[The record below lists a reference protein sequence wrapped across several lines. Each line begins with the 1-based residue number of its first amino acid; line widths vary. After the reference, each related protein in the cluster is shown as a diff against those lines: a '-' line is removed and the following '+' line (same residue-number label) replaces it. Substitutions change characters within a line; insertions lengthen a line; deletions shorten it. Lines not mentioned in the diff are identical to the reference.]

1 MKLTTP
7 IKLSRQNPP
16 INYSSKVLLL
26 GSCFAQNMG
35 AKLEYYKFQQCTNPF
50 GILFHPVAIEK
61 LITRA
66 VNQIWFTSKDVFL
79 QNEQWH
85 CFLAHS
91 KLSNTSEEDLIS
103 ALNSALEKLRF
114 SLLEASHVVFT
125 FGTAWVYKH
134 LEKDTIVANCHKVPQ
149 KEFVKQL
156 LSPDDVSDV
165 LLGIE
170 TKLRTINPT
179 CSIINTVSPVR
190 HIKDG
195 LIANSRSKAHLI
207 AGVQEIVSP
216 EKLNYYFP
224 SYEIMMDE
232 LRDYRYYKEDLI
244 HPNQTA
250 IAIIWNAFTGSW
262 ICPETA
268 ALQKKIATIQS
279 GMLHTPFNE
288 NSKAHIHFKK
298 DLEVQ
303 ISQVQ
308 KALPWA
314 TFLQAGNGFI
324 LG

>member
-16 INYSSKVLLL
+16 INYSSKALLL

-66 VNQIWFTSKDVFL
+66 IDQTWFTSKDVFL

-125 FGTAWVYKH
+125 FGTAWVYRH

-244 HPNQTA
+244 HPNETA
-250 IAIIWNAFTGSW
+250 IYLIWEKFLSSW
-262 ICPETA
+262 VASETFEI
-268 ALQKKIATIQS
+268 QKKIAVIQN
-279 GMLHTPFNE
+279 GLLHIPFNE

-298 DLEVQ
+298 DLETK
-303 ISQVQ
+303 ISEIKEQ
-308 KALPWA
+308 LPWA
-314 TFLQAGNGFI
+314 TFL
-324 LG
+324 

>member
-66 VNQIWFTSKDVFL
+66 VNQTWFTSKDVFL

-216 EKLNYYFP
+216 DKFNYYFP

-250 IAIIWNAFTGSW
+250 IAIIWNAFKTSW
-262 ICPETA
+262 VSPETTA
-268 ALQKKIATIQS
+268 MQNKIATIQS
-279 GMLHTPFNE
+279 GKLHKPFNE
-288 NSKAHIHFKK
+288 QSKAHSLFKK
-298 DLEVQ
+298 ELEMN

-308 KALPWA
+308 EKLPWA
-314 TFLQAGNGFI
+314 TF
-324 LG
+324 

>member
-66 VNQIWFTSKDVFL
+66 VNQTWFTSKDVFL

-125 FGTAWVYKH
+125 FGTAWVYRH

-170 TKLRTINPT
+170 TKLRAINPT

-195 LIANSRSKAHLI
+195 LLANSRSKAHLI

-250 IAIIWNAFTGSW
+250 IHLIWEKFLSSW
-262 ICPETA
+262 VASETFEI
-268 ALQKKIATIQS
+268 QKKIAVIQN
-279 GMLHTPFNE
+279 GLLHIPFNGH
-288 NSKAHIHFKK
+288 SKAHIHFKK
-298 DLEVQ
+298 DLETK
-303 ISQVQ
+303 ISEIKEQ
-308 KALPWA
+308 LPWA
-314 TFLQAGNGFI
+314 TFL
-324 LG
+324 

>member
-66 VNQIWFTSKDVFL
+66 VNQTWFTSKDVFL

-134 LEKDTIVANCHKVPQ
+134 LEKDTIVVNCHKVPQ

-195 LIANSRSKAHLI
+195 PIANSRSKAHLI

-216 EKLNYYFP
+216 DKFNYYFP

-279 GMLHTPFNE
+279 GLLHTPFNE

-298 DLEVQ
+298 ELEVQ

-314 TFLQAGNGFI
+314 TFL
-324 LG
+324 

>member
-66 VNQIWFTSKDVFL
+66 VNHTWFTSKDVFL

-125 FGTAWVYKH
+125 FGTAWVYRH

-195 LIANSRSKAHLI
+195 LLANSRSKAHLI

-298 DLEVQ
+298 ELEVQ

-314 TFLQAGNGFI
+314 TFL
-324 LG
+324 

>member
-195 LIANSRSKAHLI
+195 LLANSRSKAHLI

-244 HPNQTA
+244 HPNETA
-250 IAIIWNAFTGSW
+250 IYLIWEKFLSSW
-262 ICPETA
+262 VASETFEI
-268 ALQKKIATIQS
+268 QKKIAVIQN
-279 GMLHTPFNE
+279 GLLHIPFNE

-298 DLEVQ
+298 DLKTK
-303 ISQVQ
+303 ISEIKEQ
-308 KALPWA
+308 LPWA
-314 TFLQAGNGFI
+314 TFL
-324 LG
+324 

>member
-7 IKLSRQNPP
+7 IKLSRQNSP

-66 VNQIWFTSKDVFL
+66 VNQTWFTSKDVFL

-103 ALNSALEKLRF
+103 ALNSALEKLRT

-125 FGTAWVYKH
+125 FGTAWVYRH

-149 KEFVKQL
+149 KKFVKQL

-170 TKLRTINPT
+170 TKLRAINPT

-195 LIANSRSKAHLI
+195 LLANSRSKAHLI

-279 GMLHTPFNE
+279 GLLHTPFNGH
-288 NSKAHIHFKK
+288 SKAHIHFKK
-298 DLEVQ
+298 DLETK
-303 ISQVQ
+303 ISEIKEQ
-308 KALPWA
+308 LPWA
-314 TFLQAGNGFI
+314 TFL
-324 LG
+324 

>member
-7 IKLSRQNPP
+7 IKLSKQNPP

-61 LITRA
+61 LIARA
-66 VNQIWFTSKDVFL
+66 VNQNWFTSKDVFL

-195 LIANSRSKAHLI
+195 LIENSRSKAHLI

-216 EKLNYYFP
+216 DKFNYYFP
-224 SYEIMMDE
+224 SFEIMMDE

-279 GMLHTPFNE
+279 GILHTPFNE

-314 TFLQAGNGFI
+314 TFL
-324 LG
+324 

>member
-250 IAIIWNAFTGSW
+250 IAIIWEKFLSSW
-262 ICPETA
+262 VASETFEI
-268 ALQKKIATIQS
+268 QKKIAVIQN
-279 GMLHTPFNE
+279 GLLHIPFNE

-298 DLEVQ
+298 DLETK
-303 ISQVQ
+303 ISEIKEQ
-308 KALPWA
+308 LPWA
-314 TFLQAGNGFI
+314 TFL
-324 LG
+324 

>member
-7 IKLSRQNPP
+7 IKLSRQNPT

-66 VNQIWFTSKDVFL
+66 VNHTWFTSKDVFL

-250 IAIIWNAFTGSW
+250 IHLIWEKFLSSW
-262 ICPETA
+262 VASETFEI
-268 ALQKKIATIQS
+268 QKKIAVIQN
-279 GMLHTPFNE
+279 GLLHIPFNE

-298 DLEVQ
+298 DLETK
-303 ISQVQ
+303 ISEIKEQ
-308 KALPWA
+308 LPWA
-314 TFLQAGNGFI
+314 TFL
-324 LG
+324 

>member
-35 AKLEYYKFQQCTNPF
+35 EKLEYYKFQQCTNPF

-61 LITRA
+61 LIARA
-66 VNQIWFTSKDVFL
+66 VNQNWFTTKDVFL

-195 LIANSRSKAHLI
+195 LIENSRSKAHLI

-216 EKLNYYFP
+216 DKFNYYFP

-279 GMLHTPFNE
+279 GILHTPFNE

-314 TFLQAGNGFI
+314 TFL
-324 LG
+324 

>member
-66 VNQIWFTSKDVFL
+66 VNQTWFTSKDVFL

-103 ALNSALEKLRF
+103 ALNSALEKLRT

-125 FGTAWVYKH
+125 FGTAWVYRH

-170 TKLRTINPT
+170 TKLRAINPT

-195 LIANSRSKAHLI
+195 LLANSRSKAHLI

-216 EKLNYYFP
+216 EKLNHYFP

-279 GMLHTPFNE
+279 GLLHTPFNGH
-288 NSKAHIHFKK
+288 SKAHIHFKK
-298 DLEVQ
+298 DLETK
-303 ISQVQ
+303 ISEIKEQ
-308 KALPWA
+308 LPWA
-314 TFLQAGNGFI
+314 TFL
-324 LG
+324 

>member
-7 IKLSRQNPP
+7 IKLSRQNPT

-35 AKLEYYKFQQCTNPF
+35 TKLEYYKFQQCINPF

-66 VNQIWFTSKDVFL
+66 VNHTWFTSKDVFL

-125 FGTAWVYKH
+125 FGTAWVYRH
-134 LEKDTIVANCHKVPQ
+134 LENDTIVANCHKVPQ

-195 LIANSRSKAHLI
+195 PIANSRSKAHLI

-244 HPNQTA
+244 HPNETA
-250 IAIIWNAFTGSW
+250 IYLIWEKFLSSW
-262 ICPETA
+262 VASETFEI
-268 ALQKKIATIQS
+268 QKKIAVIQN
-279 GMLHTPFNE
+279 GLLHIPFNE

-298 DLEVQ
+298 DLETK
-303 ISQVQ
+303 ISEIKEQ
-308 KALPWA
+308 LPWA
-314 TFLQAGNGFI
+314 TFL
-324 LG
+324 

>member
-7 IKLSRQNPP
+7 IKLSRQNPT

-66 VNQIWFTSKDVFL
+66 VNQNWFTSKDVFL

-244 HPNQTA
+244 HPNETA
-250 IAIIWNAFTGSW
+250 IHLIWEKFLSSW
-262 ICPETA
+262 VASETFEI
-268 ALQKKIATIQS
+268 QKKIAVIQN
-279 GMLHTPFNE
+279 GLLHIPFNE

-298 DLEVQ
+298 DLKTK
-303 ISQVQ
+303 ISEIKEQ
-308 KALPWA
+308 LPWA
-314 TFLQAGNGFI
+314 TFL
-324 LG
+324 

>member
-66 VNQIWFTSKDVFL
+66 VNQTWFTSKDVFL

-170 TKLRTINPT
+170 TKLRAINPT

-195 LIANSRSKAHLI
+195 LLANSRSKAHLI

-216 EKLNYYFP
+216 EKLNHYFP

-279 GMLHTPFNE
+279 GLLHTPFNGH
-288 NSKAHIHFKK
+288 SKAHIHFKK
-298 DLEVQ
+298 DLETK
-303 ISQVQ
+303 ISEIKEQ
-308 KALPWA
+308 LPWA
-314 TFLQAGNGFI
+314 TFL
-324 LG
+324 

>member
-66 VNQIWFTSKDVFL
+66 VNHTWFTSKDVFL

-195 LIANSRSKAHLI
+195 LLANSRSKAHLI

-279 GMLHTPFNE
+279 GLLHTPFNE

-314 TFLQAGNGFI
+314 TFL
-324 LG
+324 

>member
-61 LITRA
+61 LIARA
-66 VNQIWFTSKDVFL
+66 VNQTWFTSKDVFL

-134 LEKDTIVANCHKVPQ
+134 LEKDAIVANCHKVPQ

-298 DLEVQ
+298 DLETK
-303 ISQVQ
+303 ISEIKEQ
-308 KALPWA
+308 LPWA
-314 TFLQAGNGFI
+314 TFL
-324 LG
+324 

>member
-66 VNQIWFTSKDVFL
+66 VNQTWFTSKDVFL

-125 FGTAWVYKH
+125 FGTAWVYRH

-149 KEFVKQL
+149 KKFVKQL

-170 TKLRTINPT
+170 TKLRAINPT

-195 LIANSRSKAHLI
+195 LLANSRSKAHLI

-216 EKLNYYFP
+216 EKLNHYFP

-279 GMLHTPFNE
+279 GLLHTPFNGH
-288 NSKAHIHFKK
+288 SKAHIHFKK
-298 DLEVQ
+298 DLETK
-303 ISQVQ
+303 ISEIKEQ
-308 KALPWA
+308 LPWA
-314 TFLQAGNGFI
+314 TFL
-324 LG
+324 

>member
-85 CFLAHS
+85 CFLTHS

-149 KEFVKQL
+149 KKFVKQL

-195 LIANSRSKAHLI
+195 LLANSRSKAHLI

-250 IAIIWNAFTGSW
+250 IAIIWEKFLSSW
-262 ICPETA
+262 VASETFEI
-268 ALQKKIATIQS
+268 QKKIAVIQN
-279 GMLHTPFNE
+279 GLLHIPFNE
-288 NSKAHIHFKK
+288 NSKAHMHFKK
-298 DLEVQ
+298 DLETK
-303 ISQVQ
+303 ISEIKEQ
-308 KALPWA
+308 LPWA
-314 TFLQAGNGFI
+314 TFL
-324 LG
+324 

>member
-7 IKLSRQNPP
+7 IKLSRQNSP

-66 VNQIWFTSKDVFL
+66 IDQTWFTSKDVFL

-298 DLEVQ
+298 DLETK
-303 ISQVQ
+303 ISEIKEQ
-308 KALPWA
+308 LPWA
-314 TFLQAGNGFI
+314 TFL
-324 LG
+324 

>member
-66 VNQIWFTSKDVFL
+66 VNHTWFTSKDVFL

-216 EKLNYYFP
+216 DKFNYYFP

-298 DLEVQ
+298 DLETK
-303 ISQVQ
+303 ISEIKEQ
-308 KALPWA
+308 LPWA
-314 TFLQAGNGFI
+314 TFL
-324 LG
+324 

>member
-66 VNQIWFTSKDVFL
+66 VNQTWFTSKDVFL

-103 ALNSALEKLRF
+103 ALNSALEKLRT

-170 TKLRTINPT
+170 TKLRTINQT

-195 LIANSRSKAHLI
+195 LLANSRSKAHLI
-207 AGVQEIVSP
+207 AGVQEIVSS

-279 GMLHTPFNE
+279 GLLHTPFNE

-298 DLEVQ
+298 DLETK
-303 ISQVQ
+303 ISEIKEQ
-308 KALPWA
+308 LPWA
-314 TFLQAGNGFI
+314 TFL
-324 LG
+324 

>member
-66 VNQIWFTSKDVFL
+66 IDQNWFTSKDVFL

-195 LIANSRSKAHLI
+195 LLANSRSKAHLI

-244 HPNQTA
+244 HPNETA
-250 IAIIWNAFTGSW
+250 IYLIWEKFLSSW
-262 ICPETA
+262 VASETFEI
-268 ALQKKIATIQS
+268 QKKIAVIQN
-279 GMLHTPFNE
+279 GLLHIPFNE

-298 DLEVQ
+298 DLETK
-303 ISQVQ
+303 ISEIKEQ
-308 KALPWA
+308 LPWA
-314 TFLQAGNGFI
+314 TFL
-324 LG
+324 

>member
-66 VNQIWFTSKDVFL
+66 VNHTWFTSKDVFL

-195 LIANSRSKAHLI
+195 LLANSRSKAHLI

-250 IAIIWNAFTGSW
+250 ISIIWEKFLSSW
-262 ICPETA
+262 VASETFEI
-268 ALQKKIATIQS
+268 QKKIAVIQN
-279 GMLHTPFNE
+279 GLLHIPFNE

-298 DLEVQ
+298 DLETK
-303 ISQVQ
+303 ISEIKEQ
-308 KALPWA
+308 LPWA
-314 TFLQAGNGFI
+314 TFL
-324 LG
+324 

>member
-7 IKLSRQNPP
+7 IKLSRQNSP

-66 VNQIWFTSKDVFL
+66 INHTWFTSKDVFL

-103 ALNSALEKLRF
+103 ALNSALEKLRT

-279 GMLHTPFNE
+279 GLLHTPFNGH
-288 NSKAHIHFKK
+288 SKAHIHFKK
-298 DLEVQ
+298 DLETK
-303 ISQVQ
+303 ISEIKEQ
-308 KALPWA
+308 LPWA
-314 TFLQAGNGFI
+314 TFL
-324 LG
+324 

>member
-103 ALNSALEKLRF
+103 ALNLALEKLRF

-125 FGTAWVYKH
+125 FGAAWVYKH

-195 LIANSRSKAHLI
+195 LLANSRSKAHLI

-279 GMLHTPFNE
+279 GLLHTPFNE

-298 DLEVQ
+298 DLETK
-303 ISQVQ
+303 ISEIKEQ
-308 KALPWA
+308 LPWA
-314 TFLQAGNGFI
+314 TFL
-324 LG
+324 

>member
-66 VNQIWFTSKDVFL
+66 VNHTWFTSKDVFL

-250 IAIIWNAFTGSW
+250 IHLIWEKFLSSW
-262 ICPETA
+262 VASETFEI
-268 ALQKKIATIQS
+268 QKKIAVIQN
-279 GMLHTPFNE
+279 GLLHIPFNE

-298 DLEVQ
+298 DLETK
-303 ISQVQ
+303 ISEIKEQ
-308 KALPWA
+308 LPWA
-314 TFLQAGNGFI
+314 TFL
-324 LG
+324 

>member
-7 IKLSRQNPP
+7 IKLSRQNPT

-35 AKLEYYKFQQCTNPF
+35 TKLEYYKFQQCINPF

-66 VNQIWFTSKDVFL
+66 VNHTWFTSKDVFL

-125 FGTAWVYKH
+125 FGTAWVYRH

-250 IAIIWNAFTGSW
+250 IHLIWEKFLSSW
-262 ICPETA
+262 VASETFEI
-268 ALQKKIATIQS
+268 QKKIAVIQN
-279 GMLHTPFNE
+279 GLLHIPFNE

-298 DLEVQ
+298 DLETK
-303 ISQVQ
+303 ISEIKEQ
-308 KALPWA
+308 LPWA
-314 TFLQAGNGFI
+314 TFL
-324 LG
+324 

>member
-66 VNQIWFTSKDVFL
+66 VNHTWFTSKDVFL

-195 LIANSRSKAHLI
+195 LLANSRSKAHLI

-244 HPNQTA
+244 HPNETA
-250 IAIIWNAFTGSW
+250 IYLIWEKFLSSW
-262 ICPETA
+262 VASETFEI
-268 ALQKKIATIQS
+268 QKKIAVIQN
-279 GMLHTPFNE
+279 GLLHIPFNE

-298 DLEVQ
+298 DLETK
-303 ISQVQ
+303 ISEIKEQ
-308 KALPWA
+308 LPWA
-314 TFLQAGNGFI
+314 TFL
-324 LG
+324 

>member
-66 VNQIWFTSKDVFL
+66 VNQTWFTSKDVFL

-216 EKLNYYFP
+216 EKLNHYFP

-314 TFLQAGNGFI
+314 TFL
-324 LG
+324 

>member
-66 VNQIWFTSKDVFL
+66 VNQTWFTTKDVFL

-216 EKLNYYFP
+216 DKFNYYFP

-250 IAIIWNAFTGSW
+250 IAIIWEKFLSSW
-262 ICPETA
+262 VASETFEI
-268 ALQKKIATIQS
+268 QKKIAVIQN
-279 GMLHTPFNE
+279 GLLHIPFNE

-298 DLEVQ
+298 DLETK
-303 ISQVQ
+303 ISEIKEQ
-308 KALPWA
+308 LPWA
-314 TFLQAGNGFI
+314 TFL
-324 LG
+324 

>member
-66 VNQIWFTSKDVFL
+66 VNQTWFTSKDVFL

-216 EKLNYYFP
+216 EKLNHYFP

-279 GMLHTPFNE
+279 GLLHTPFNE

-314 TFLQAGNGFI
+314 TFL
-324 LG
+324 

>member
-279 GMLHTPFNE
+279 GLLHTPFNE

-298 DLEVQ
+298 DLETK
-303 ISQVQ
+303 ISEIKEQ
-308 KALPWA
+308 LPWA
-314 TFLQAGNGFI
+314 TFL
-324 LG
+324 

>member
-35 AKLEYYKFQQCTNPF
+35 EKLEYYKFQQCTNPF

-61 LITRA
+61 LIARA
-66 VNQIWFTSKDVFL
+66 VNQNWFTSKDVFL

-156 LSPDDVSDV
+156 LSTDDVSDV

-195 LIANSRSKAHLI
+195 LIENSRSKAHLI

-216 EKLNYYFP
+216 DKFNYYFP

-279 GMLHTPFNE
+279 GILHTPFNE

-314 TFLQAGNGFI
+314 TFL
-324 LG
+324 

>member
-16 INYSSKVLLL
+16 ISYSSKVLLL

-66 VNQIWFTSKDVFL
+66 VNHTWFTSKDVFL

-195 LIANSRSKAHLI
+195 LIENSRSKAHLI

-216 EKLNYYFP
+216 DKFNYYFP

-250 IAIIWNAFTGSW
+250 IAIIWNAFAGSW

-279 GMLHTPFNE
+279 GLLHTPFNE

-298 DLEVQ
+298 ELEVQ

-314 TFLQAGNGFI
+314 TFL
-324 LG
+324 

>member
-16 INYSSKVLLL
+16 ISYSSKVLLL

-66 VNQIWFTSKDVFL
+66 VNHTWFTSKDVFL

-250 IAIIWNAFTGSW
+250 IAIIWEKFLSSW
-262 ICPETA
+262 VASETFEI
-268 ALQKKIATIQS
+268 QKKIAVIQN
-279 GMLHTPFNE
+279 GLLHIPFNE

-298 DLEVQ
+298 DLETK
-303 ISQVQ
+303 ISEIKEQ
-308 KALPWA
+308 LPWA
-314 TFLQAGNGFI
+314 TFL
-324 LG
+324 

>member
-66 VNQIWFTSKDVFL
+66 VNHTWFTSKDVFL

-298 DLEVQ
+298 DLETK
-303 ISQVQ
+303 ISEIKEQ
-308 KALPWA
+308 LPWA
-314 TFLQAGNGFI
+314 TFL
-324 LG
+324 

>member
-66 VNQIWFTSKDVFL
+66 VNQTWFTSKDVFL

-149 KEFVKQL
+149 KKFVKQL

-195 LIANSRSKAHLI
+195 LLANSRSKAHLI

-279 GMLHTPFNE
+279 GLLHTPFNGH
-288 NSKAHIHFKK
+288 SKAHLLFKK

-314 TFLQAGNGFI
+314 TFL
-324 LG
+324 

>member
-7 IKLSRQNPP
+7 IKLAKQNPP

-26 GSCFAQNMG
+26 GSCFAQNIG
-35 AKLEYYKFQQCTNPF
+35 AKLQYYKFQQCTNPF

-61 LITRA
+61 LIARA
-66 VNQIWFTSKDVFL
+66 VDQKWFSASDVFF

-91 KLSNTSEEDLIS
+91 KLSNTSQQELIT
-103 ALNSALEKLRF
+103 ALNSALEKLRI
-114 SLLEASHVVFT
+114 SLLEASHIVFT
-125 FGTAWVYKH
+125 FGTAWVYRH
-134 LEKDTIVANCHKVPQ
+134 LQTDTVVANCHKVPQ

-170 TKLRTINPT
+170 TKLRTINPA

-195 LIANSRSKAHLI
+195 PVANSRSKAHLI
-207 AGVQEIVSP
+207 AGVQEIVAP
-216 EKLNYYFP
+216 EKLNHYFP

-232 LRDYRYYKEDLI
+232 LRDYRFYKEDLI

-250 IAIIWNAFTGSW
+250 IAIIWNAFNGSW

-268 ALQKKIATIQS
+268 AMQNKIAAIQS
-279 GMLHTPFNE
+279 GKLHKPFNE
-288 NSKAHIHFKK
+288 QSKAHRLFKK
-298 DLEVQ
+298 ELEFK

-308 KALPWA
+308 EKLPWA
-314 TFLQAGNGFI
+314 TFL
-324 LG
+324 